1 MMTAGRAWR
10 PGYGRPARRSELA
23 DRAKR
28 LDALLADCVVCP
40 RECHVDRRHEIGEC
54 GTGATAVV
62 ASWCPHHGEEP
73 VISGHR
79 GSGTIFLANC
89 NLRCAF
95 CQNHDISQQ
104 PHDFAGAAITDEEL
118 ATIFIEL
125 QDRGC
130 HNLNWVSPTHQ
141 VPQLVRALD
150 IAAGRGLALP
160 IVYNSNG
167 YDSVEV
173 LRLLDGIID
182 IWMPDLKYADH
193 GAGCRLS
200 GVADYP
206 IRARAALSEM
216 YRQLGDTWDIGPEG
230 ELRRGLLV
238 RLLVLP
244 QQLAGIDRNLE
255 WISRNLSPRVAVS
268 LLAQY
273 RPAHRVPR
281 SSAFSDINRPITR
294 EEWQRAVDAL
304 ERHMEGDRHQVQN
317 A

>member
-10 PGYGRPARRSELA
+10 PGYGRLARRSELA

-28 LDALLADCVVCP
+28 LDTLLADCVVCP

-54 GTGATAVV
+54 DTGATAVV

-182 IWMPDLKYADH
+182 IWMPDLKYADLDP
-193 GAGCRLS
+193 GCRLS

-244 QQLAGIDRNLE
+244 LQLAGVDRNLE
-255 WISRNLSPRVAVS
+255 WISRNLSPRVAIS